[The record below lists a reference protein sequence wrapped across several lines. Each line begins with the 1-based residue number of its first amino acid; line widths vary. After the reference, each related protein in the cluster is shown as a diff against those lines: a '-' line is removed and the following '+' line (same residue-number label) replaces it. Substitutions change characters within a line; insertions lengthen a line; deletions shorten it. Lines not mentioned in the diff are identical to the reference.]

1 VHQVIKHDLK
11 LVCLRKK
18 KAQDL
23 TATNRIARLNRA
35 KQLLRKYP
43 EYRVP
48 FIWFLDETNYTVA
61 SRTRKKEV
69 PAERLLKTRSN
80 FSRSVMVSV
89 SVTVSNL
96 GCTELVFVEAG
107 VKVNGP

>member
-1 VHQVIKHDLK
+1 MHQIIKHDLK

-23 TATNRIARLNRA
+23 TATNRIARLNCD

-48 FIWFLDETNYTVA
+48 FIWFSDEKNFTVSPPMNLQNDRVYVA
-61 SRTRKKEV
+61 SRTRKEEV
-69 PAERLLKTRSN
+69 PAERLLKTR
-80 FSRSVMVSV
+80 
-89 SVTVSNL
+89 
-96 GCTELVFVEAG
+96 
-107 VKVNGP
+107 

>member
-1 VHQVIKHDLK
+1 MRK
-11 LVCLRKK
+11 LLHEVCLRKK

-23 TATNRIARLNRA
+23 TDTNRIARLNRA

-48 FIWFLDETNYTVA
+48 FIWFSDEKIFTVSPPRNLQNYRVYVA
-61 SRTRKKEV
+61 SGTRKKEV
-69 PAERLLKTRSN
+69 LAERLLKTRSN

-89 SVTVSNL
+89 TVKS
-96 GCTELVFVEAG
+96 G
-107 VKVNGP
+107 VY